1 MVLQNPIQSESS
13 LVDQANSIQ
22 NLQPPVEEP
31 KFDRE
36 TLYNYA
42 RNIEGL
48 RGKELAMFMAN
59 ISRESGEFTRDKE
72 DGYYKEG
79 NHIGKKFARKFYKK
93 DANGKYTSTLLN
105 QSIKPE
111 DYTKNSKKLFN
122 YVYSNENGNGDV
134 ASGDGY
140 RYRGRGYVQI
150 TGKANYKKYGKKL
163 KELGILSNED
173 ELVNNPDLAADPR
186 IASAISVEYWKD
198 RIRPKV
204 EALPNQWDNPE
215 ALKTAMVGITGKYLT
230 DYYDK
235 TKKTYDEEQKQN
247 YFNSDITEAAAQ
259 NAQATAEME
268 QNIPSDSELQALQ
281 NPPTAPTPTPTPTPA
296 PQQSDAG
303 GSSAFALPQE
313 DEEPG
318 FLDTAKKY
326 ASKTYDT
333 ISDTLFPSAE
343 ASPMPDVINIDDLPD
358 DEPSN
363 NQSAPDVI
371 NIDDLPDDNT
381 PPKKEEVFAPPRKET
396 SKLKAGLLGGL
407 QGLTFGFADEM
418 EAGLRS
424 ILGNKTY
431 EENLPIARKGYKEA
445 QEDQPWTYGG
455 SELGVGIASSFIPVV
470 GQLGAAGV
478 AARAGK
484 AAKDVITAKKGVEAA
499 SKGARAAEV
508 LASGAV
514 GGGLGSVGTS
524 EADLLAKQTPEAAAE
539 LAKDIGTGALTGAA
553 FGKATQSFGDSETTQ
568 KIAKRI
574 RESKPVK
581 AAENLLD
588 TAISG
593 GKDAVEQGRIFIGK
607 PEKVKE
613 VEQAF
618 KAGGFENVKE
628 AQKDVKT
635 LVRAKAKDTRDITKL
650 TNEYN
655 QTKRQLQDEIND
667 VRRTASTERNI
678 QQMELGKQ
686 TEPLRKEYNDVKQAL
701 NKLGPQIDA
710 TEQKIQA
717 QVQQLNK
724 SLDNQSA
731 EAIKNLYDNQIG
743 KINELGKQRD
753 KFLDSSLSKVSA
765 DEADAQQLQD
775 AIVDMYSIYKNDY
788 ETSIVPVLTKILRNE
803 PRFEQMS
810 NIVTDKNRIA
820 NIKDAVLQ
828 GKYSKAEV
836 IKMIENAKKE
846 LYTPMSNTTPSGVA
860 RREAYQIL
868 NEKLRTIAPD
878 EYNQFNREL
887 NKFMTTRDV
896 LEDSP
901 LLKGFTVTKTGQKGG
916 QIAET
921 QYMPVT
927 ERPSIEKLPK
937 DYLDELQS
945 KGFDVSLLQRQ
956 EKILED
962 ALTKEQLLP
971 LETMKAE
978 LTIKSNA
985 LRRQIQELRS
995 KASMSSAEEQVKLN
1009 DLINKKT
1016 DDLNLYRSKMTM
1028 KLSKMREDLAD
1039 KYAEKIGQARD
1050 NLEALEEQARKETIA
1065 YSDLAKSGI
1074 TADEAARMVST
1085 GTIGRQMPQGFYRLL
1100 RPTPMTRIKVY
1111 NAISKRFRN
1120 PALTAAISPRISQ
1133 GLTDEDIIS
1142 LATTHEVDPNE
1153 LKQVL
1158 SEQGMSSP

>member
-1 MVLQNPIQSESS
+1 MPVSEIENFPEHSQN
-13 LVDQANSIQ
+13 
-22 NLQPPVEEP
+22 
-31 KFDRE
+31 FDR
-36 TLYNYA
+36 YA
-42 RNIEGL
+42 LLDYAKKEGL
-48 RGKELAMFMAN
+48 SGKELAMFMAN
-59 ISRESGEFTRDKE
+59 MSRETGGFEKSEE
-72 DGYYKEG
+72 NGYYSTVDR
-79 NHIGKKFARKFYKK
+79 IKKVFPSKFYKTTINPK
-93 DANGKYTSTLLN
+93 GKTVYTNELIN
-105 QSIKPE
+105 PNIKPE
-111 DYTKNSKKLFN
+111 DYVNNPEKLLN
-122 YVYSNENGNGDV
+122 HVYSNKNGNLET
-134 ASGDGY
+134 GDGY
-140 RYRGRGYVQI
+140 KYRGRGYVQL
-150 TGKANYKKYGKKL
+150 TGRENYQKYGKKL
-163 KELGILSNED
+163 KDLGLLKDENELI
-173 ELVNNPDLAADPR
+173 NNPELAKEPG
-186 IASAISVEYWKD
+186 IASAIAVEFWKD
-198 RIRPKV
+198 RSRPLV
-204 EALPNQWDNPE
+204 ETLPNKWDNPN
-215 ALKTAMVGITGKYLT
+215 ALKKSMIGITGNQRADFLK
-230 DYYDK
+230 K
-235 TKKTYDEEQKQN
+235 TKSAYKNEKNES
-247 YFNSDITEAAAQ
+247 YFNEQTPAPAQ
-259 NAQATAEME
+259 
-268 QNIPSDSELQALQ
+268 
-281 NPPTAPTPTPTPTPA
+281 TPTPTSTPA
-296 PQQSDAG
+296 QPQT
-303 GSSAFALPQE
+303 
-313 DEEPG
+313 G
-318 FLDTAKKY
+318 FLDKVKEYGGKAY
-326 ASKTYDT
+326 
-333 ISDTLFPSAE
+333 DTLFPSAE
-343 ASPMPDVINIDDLPD
+343 ASPMPVNNEEEIPEFKMPETVEEIPEFKMPES
-358 DEPSN
+358 EP
-363 NQSAPDVI
+363 QQR
-371 NIDDLPDDNT
+371 
-381 PPKKEEVFAPPRKET
+381 EEVFAPPRKEMG
-396 SKLKAGLLGGL
+396 KLKAGVLGGL
-407 QGLTFGFADEM
+407 QGLTFGFADEL
-418 EAGLRS
+418 EALTRS
-424 ILGNKTY
+424 ALGNKTY
-431 EENLPIARKGYKEA
+431 DQNLSIARTKYKKA
-445 QEDQPWTYGG
+445 QEDQPWTYGS

-484 AAKDVITAKKGVEAA
+484 AAKDVITAKRGIDAA
-499 SKGARAAEV
+499 SKAARAAEV
-508 LASGAV
+508 VASGAV
-514 GGGLGSVGTS
+514 GGGLGSIGTS

-553 FGKATQSFGDSETTQ
+553 FGRATQKIGDSERVQ
-568 KIAKRI
+568 KVAKRI
-574 RESKPVK
+574 RESRPVK

-588 TAISG
+588 TVISG
-593 GKDAVEQGRIFIGK
+593 GKDAIEQGRIFIGK

-613 VEQAF
+613 VEHAF
-618 KAGGFENVKE
+618 KAGGFENVKQ
-628 AQKDVKT
+628 AQKDVKS
-635 LVRAKAKDTRDITKL
+635 LVREKAKDAREVTKL

-667 VRRTASTERNI
+667 VKRAASTERSV

-686 TEPLRKEYNDVKQAL
+686 TDPLRKEYNDVKQAL

-731 EAIKNLYDNQIG
+731 EAIKNLYDNQLG
-743 KINELGKQRD
+743 KITELGKQRD
-753 KFLDSSLSKVSA
+753 KFLDSSLSKVAA

-836 IKMIENAKKE
+836 IKMLENAKKE
-846 LYTPMSNTTPSGVA
+846 LYTPLSNTTPSGVA

-1065 YSDLAKSGI
+1065 YSDLAKSGL

-1120 PALTAAISPRISQ
+1120 PALTAAIAPRIGQ
-1133 GLTDEDIIS
+1133 GLTDEDIMS
-1142 LATTHEVDPNE
+1142 LSTTHEVDPNE

-1158 SEQGMSSP
+1158 TEQGMSAP

>member
-1 MVLQNPIQSESS
+1 MVLRNPIQSEPS
-13 LVDQANSIQ
+13 LVDQANPIQ

-42 RNIEGL
+42 RNVEGL

-59 ISRESGEFTRDKE
+59 MHRESGGFANAKE
-72 DGYYKEG
+72 DGYYKKG
-79 NHIGKKFARKFYKK
+79 SSIGSTFARKFYKK
-93 DANGKYTSTLLN
+93 DADGNYTSTLLN

-111 DYTKNSKKLFN
+111 DYTKNSEKLFN
-122 YVYSNENGNGDV
+122 YVYANENGNGNV

-140 RYRGRGYVQI
+140 RYRGRGYVQL
-150 TGKANYKKYGKKL
+150 TGKAAYKKYGKKL
-163 KELGILSNED
+163 EDMGLLSNED
-173 ELVNNPDLAADPR
+173 DLVNNPDLAADPK
-186 IASAISVEYWKD
+186 IAAAIATEYWKE
-198 RIRPKV
+198 RSRPKV

-215 ALKTAMVGITGKYLT
+215 ALKESMKGITGKYLT
-230 DYYDK
+230 KYYNK
-235 TKKTYDEEQKQN
+235 TTPAYDEEQKQN
-247 YFNSDITEAAAQ
+247 YFNSDIAEAAAQ

-268 QNIPSDSELQALQ
+268 QNIPSDSELQALR
-281 NPPTAPTPTPTPTPA
+281 NPPTAPTPTPTPA
-296 PQQSDAG
+296 PQPSATG
-303 GSSAFALPQE
+303 GSSTFALPQE
-313 DEEPG
+313 DKEPG
-318 FLDTAKKY
+318 FLDTTRKY

-343 ASPMPDVINIDDLPD
+343 ASPMSDVINIDDLPD

-363 NQSAPDVI
+363 NQPTQGVI

-396 SKLKAGLLGGL
+396 SKLKAGILGGL
-407 QGLTFGFADEM
+407 QGLTFGFADEL
-418 EAGLRS
+418 EAVVRS
-424 ILGNKTY
+424 SLGKDTY
-431 EENLPIARKGYKEA
+431 EQALPKARKGYKEA

-484 AAKDVITAKKGVEAA
+484 AAKDVITAKRGVEAA

-508 LASGAV
+508 VASGAV
-514 GGGLGSVGTS
+514 GGGLGSIGTS
-524 EADLLAKQTPEAAAE
+524 EADLLAKQTPEAAAQ
-539 LAKDIGTGALTGAA
+539 LARDVGTGALTGAA
-553 FGKATQSFGDSETTQ
+553 FGKATQSLGGSETTQ

-618 KAGGFENVKE
+618 KAGGFENVKR
-628 AQKDVKT
+628 AKKDVKT
-635 LVRAKAKDTRDITKL
+635 LVREKAKDTREITKL

-667 VRRTASTERNI
+667 VRRAAGAERNLK
-678 QQMELGKQ
+678 QMELGKQ
-686 TEPLRKEYNDVKQAL
+686 TEPLRKEYNDVKQTL

-743 KINELGKQRD
+743 KINELAKQRD

-765 DEADAQQLQD
+765 DEADAQSLQD
-775 AIVDMYSIYKNDY
+775 AITDMYSIYKNDY
-788 ETSIVPVLTKILRNE
+788 ETAIKPVFRKILKDE
-803 PRFEQMS
+803 PRFAKM
-810 NIVTDKNRIA
+810 A
-820 NIKDAVLQ
+820 NIIDNPETLETLKDTALTSN
-828 GKYSKAEV
+828 YTKADM
-836 IKMIENAKKE
+836 IKMLENAKRE
-846 LYTPMSNTTPSGVA
+846 LYTPLSDKSPTGVA
-860 RREAYQIL
+860 RRNAYQTL
-868 NEKLRTIAPD
+868 NEKLNQIAPD
-878 EYNQFNREL
+878 EYNQFNAEL

-937 DYLDELQS
+937 DYLDELES

-956 EKILED
+956 EKILQD
-962 ALTKEQLLP
+962 NLTKEQLLP

-978 LTIKSNA
+978 LTIKSNT

-995 KASMSSAEEQVKLN
+995 KASMSSAEEQAKLN

-1065 YSDLAKSGI
+1065 YSDLAKSGL

-1085 GTIGRQMPQGFYRLL
+1085 GTIGRQMPQGVYRLL

-1133 GLTDEDIIS
+1133 GLTDEDIMS

-1158 SEQGMSSP
+1158 TEQGMSAP